1 MNADF
6 DDIKKVLKENYS
18 MQQIHG
24 SQKISSPEI
33 FAWETKFQV
42 NFSNNLKR
50 YFQEIGIFQFDWS
63 FYECLDS
70 EMFYVHFLTDD
81 FIDILKN
88 EGVPYDEIKV
98 FESDYNFKSKCFDYA
113 ISDEWTITV
122 NKIYE
127 DLGKDDSCLEI
138 GVCLFDDTYNCS
150 SYLMLTG
157 KNKDYIVNVFGND
170 SYRKED
176 YFWNYLL
183 KDKR

>member
-1 MNADF
+1 MHADF

-18 MQQIHG
+18 PQQIHS
-24 SQKISSPEI
+24 SQKISSSEI
-33 FAWETKFQV
+33 FAWETKLQI

-63 FYECLDS
+63 FYKCLDS

-81 FIDILKN
+81 FINILRKQ
-88 EGVPYDEIKV
+88 GVPDCERAV
-98 FESDYNFKSKCFDYA
+98 FESDYNFKNQNFDYA
-113 ISDEWTITV
+113 ISDEWTIIV
-122 NKIYE
+122 NKIYK

-157 KNKDYIVNVFGND
+157 KNKDYIVDAFGNPP
-170 SYRKED
+170 YRKED
-176 YFWNYLL
+176 SFWNYLL
-183 KDKR
+183 KDNR